1 MYFKIHNMCNWSI
14 NCNIINYIYKS
25 KVRIVVTG
33 EEITNVRKHSIN
45 IEQLFRMTAVTHAVA
60 SK

>member
-14 NCNIINYIYKS
+14 NCNIYKS
-25 KVRIVVTG
+25 KVLIVVTG